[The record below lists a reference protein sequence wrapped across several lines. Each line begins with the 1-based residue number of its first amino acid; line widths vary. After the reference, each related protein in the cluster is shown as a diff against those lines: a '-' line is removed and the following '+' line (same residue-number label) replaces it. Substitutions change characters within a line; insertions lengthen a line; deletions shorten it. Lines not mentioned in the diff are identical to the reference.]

1 MADPLVQ
8 KVISEIL
15 RQTGSSSGDK
25 SKADSGYNPAFGQNA
40 DSGDRKN
47 ILPDEYPVARNPL
60 QPVEPGAGPKV
71 APGLIQV
78 QVRGR
83 GQPSPLDKKAPAGSP
98 AEHSYQVA
106 GGGRRREEVIG
117 TARGGTIGLVSPN
130 LERSLRAKM
139 GIDERY
145 HAIGVLSSRLGAAP
159 QIMAADEA
167 VKATNSRV
175 LTIQM
180 ARDGLGGPGHGVYI
194 LFGGADVAD
203 VIRAVQIG
211 LAAVDHY
218 FAEVISSDVGAVEVH
233 HTARA
238 AGALAMAFDAV
249 PDQAF
254 GILIGAPA
262 GVGLLM
268 ADVALKTAKVE
279 ATHYLGPSSLSAFS
293 NEVWLTVSG
302 TPAAVRNA
310 LDAAK
315 TAGLG
320 LLEELR
326 R

>member
-15 RQTGSSSGDK
+15 RQTGSSSGE
-25 SKADSGYNPAFGQNA
+25 
-40 DSGDRKN
+40 RKT
-47 ILPDEYPVARNPL
+47 ILPDEYPVPRNPL
-60 QPVEPGAGPKV
+60 QPVAPVAGQKM
-71 APGLIQV
+71 AQGLIQS
-78 QVRGR
+78 QVRD
-83 GQPSPLDKKAPAGSP
+83 QPPPLNKKAPAGSP
-98 AEHSYQVA
+98 AGHSYQVA
-106 GGGRRREEVIG
+106 GGARRREEVIG
-117 TARGGTIGLVSPN
+117 TAKGGTIGLVSPN

-175 LTIQM
+175 LAIQM

-218 FAEVISSDVGAVEVH
+218 FSEVTSSDVGAVEVH
-233 HTARA
+233 YTARA
-238 AGALAMAFDAV
+238 ADALAMAFDAA

-254 GILIGAPA
+254 GIMIGAPA

-268 ADVALKTAKVE
+268 ADVAVKTAKVE

-302 TPAAVRNA
+302 APAAVRNA

-315 TAGLG
+315 AAGIG